1 MPDPVTFSILNQ
13 SYTVVPAGD
22 PQDLLD
28 AANELDELVRRIS
41 KSRNIDPQRAAV
53 FAALHMMQKMRGQQR
68 TLDDMRSTLESRSR
82 ELASLL
88 DSIVSDPL

>member
-1 MPDPVTFSILNQ
+1 VPDPVTFSILNQ

-28 AANELDELVRRIS
+28 AANELDDLMRRIA
-41 KSRNIDPQRAAV
+41 KSRNVDHQRAAV
-53 FAALHMMQKMRGQQR
+53 FAALHMMQKMRSQQR
-68 TLDDMRSTLESRSR
+68 TLDEMRSTLESRSS

-88 DSIVSDPL
+88 DSILDGPV